1 MLRFNPTVKRLDDY
15 NLGHNIIILRGW
27 IFMSYSN
34 FSLEKVKQ
42 KFNLKIIENLGI
54 FANIK
59 PVNSSQLL
67 QIILKD
73 NLPIAIASNSEKA
86 RSEMIIAPILVE
98 LKRNFGDEINLFSG
112 VNFTVD
118 ETRELN
124 GVCDFLITHSPE
136 KLIISA
142 PIITLV
148 EAKKEDLNAGLGQC
162 IAEMVAAQIFNQKE
176 NNNISMILG
185 VVTSGTNWRF
195 LKLEAT
201 NVYIDLSEYYLSD
214 LNKILGILSSSIRQF
229 K

>member
-1 MLRFNPTVKRLDDY
+1 
-15 NLGHNIIILRGW
+15 
-27 IFMSYSN
+27 MSYSN
-34 FSLEKVKQ
+34 FTLEQVKQ
-42 KFNLKIIENLGI
+42 KFNLTTIENLEV
-54 FANIK
+54 FADIE
-59 PVNSSQLL
+59 PIQVSSLL
-67 QIILKD
+67 QTILQD

-98 LKRNFGDEINLFSG
+98 LKRHFGDEINLFSG

-118 ETRELN
+118 ETQELN
-124 GVCDFLITHSPE
+124 GICDFLISYSPE

-195 LKLEAT
+195 LKLEET
-201 NVYIDLSEYYLSD
+201 NVYIDLTEYYLSD
-214 LNKILGILSSSIRQF
+214 LNKILGILSSSIEQF